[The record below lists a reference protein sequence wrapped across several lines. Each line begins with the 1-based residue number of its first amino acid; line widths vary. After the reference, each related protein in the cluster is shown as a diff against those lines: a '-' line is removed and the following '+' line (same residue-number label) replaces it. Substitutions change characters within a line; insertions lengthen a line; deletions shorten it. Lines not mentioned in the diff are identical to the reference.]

1 MLTLHFLSYSL
12 YRYVRQYY
20 VAVVDKVIM
29 KFPFNDPIHV
39 LNSLGFLDP
48 DMRDTNDADT
58 GM

>member
-12 YRYVRQYY
+12 FMYVRQYY
-20 VAVVDKVIM
+20 VAVVDKVIL
-29 KFPFNDPIHV
+29 KFPFHDPI